1 VPLNTRVSNVV
12 QMVVDDEVDDVV
24 EVADASTMVEEGVSM
39 VGGSKNMKGVLVA
52 LVDDVVVVDDAMD
65 EV

>member
-1 VPLNTRVSNVV
+1 MPLNTRVSNVV